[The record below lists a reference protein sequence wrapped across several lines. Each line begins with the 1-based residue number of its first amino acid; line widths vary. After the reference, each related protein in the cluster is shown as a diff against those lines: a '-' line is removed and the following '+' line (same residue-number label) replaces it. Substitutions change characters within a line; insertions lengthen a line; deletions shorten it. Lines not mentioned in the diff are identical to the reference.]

1 MKIIHTADWH
11 LGQSFYEFER
21 TSEHKAFLTW
31 LQRQLEETEADVLL
45 IAGDVFDTPNPSAAA
60 QKMLYDF
67 LCTVTR
73 ANPQLQIIITAGNHD
88 SGARLEAPSP
98 LLESFNI
105 TVRGTV
111 HRTASGDIDYDN
123 LIIPLSDEACCLA
136 VPYLRQGDHPTAD
149 SYPEGIKA
157 LYTSLIAIARQKYS
171 TIIAMGHLHASGSI
185 LSTGDNSE
193 RTVIGGLDSVDIS
206 AVAEDIDYIAL
217 GHLHKSQRVSNKD
230 NVRYSGSPLPMSFS
244 ERNNRQSVTLVTI
257 EKNATEIQKIIFDT
271 PAKLLSIPDKPELLP
286 QVLEAIEK
294 LPKGDI
300 DTSSPYLEI
309 RVLVNGPEPTMRH
322 QIETALEGR
331 AVRLTRIEAVSQKG
345 ESSLTAPITYDEL
358 KKIDPM
364 TLANDYFCRHYN
376 QKEMPETMRN
386 MMLQVIREIESERD
400 NNE

>member
-31 LQRQLEETEADVLL
+31 LHRQLEETVADVLL

-98 LLESFNI
+98 ILESFNI

-111 HRTASGDIDYDN
+111 HRTADGEIDYGS
-123 LIIPLSDEACCLA
+123 LIIPLSGDACCLA
-136 VPYLRQGDHPTAD
+136 VPYLRQGDYPAAE
-149 SYPEGIKA
+149 SYPEGIKS
-157 LYTSLIAIARQKYS
+157 LYTALIALAKEKYS
-171 TIIAMGHLHASGSI
+171 TIIATGHLHASGSI

-206 AVAEDIDYIAL
+206 AVAKDIDYIAL
-217 GHLHKSQRVSNKD
+217 GHLHKAQRVSGKD

-244 ERNNRQSVTLVTI
+244 ERCNSQSITLVTI
-257 EKNATEIQKIIFDT
+257 EENATATRKIIFDT
-271 PAKLLSIPDKPELLP
+271 PAKLLSIPDEPLLLP

-300 DTSSPYLEI
+300 GPSSPYLEI

-322 QIETALEGR
+322 QIEAALEGR
-331 AVRLTRIEAVSQKG
+331 AVRLTRIEAVSQRG
-345 ESSLTAPITYDEL
+345 ESSLAAPLTYDEL

-364 TLANDYFCRHYN
+364 SLANDYFCRHYN
-376 QKEMPETMRN
+376 QEEMPLTMRD
-386 MMLQVIREIESERD
+386 MMLQVIREIENERD